1 MKMNRP
7 EGVGDPLDVAR
18 LVAET
23 TCTLL
28 RGAAVARG
36 DLVEVMQAF
45 RDIALGANSRNPARV
60 EAVLPAVV
68 AAIRHA
74 DETRAIAIKA
84 RPQARQKRQQRW
96 QPVASTLPPPTP
108 IHRLAAALQRSPIR
122 LDDRCAMAIAR
133 ASGKPI
139 GRDMLEQAAEVDGV
153 LTLTFGFKF
162 GSAKFVAS
170 IDMGDTAGI
179 VAMTA
184 LMDMLDAPG

>member
-28 RGAAVARG
+28 RGTAVARG

-45 RDIALGANSRNPARV
+45 RDIAVGARSPEPARV
-60 EAVLPAVV
+60 ESVLPAVV
-68 AAIRHA
+68 AAIRDA
-74 DETRAIAIKA
+74 DDERATAVKA
-84 RPQARQKRQQRW
+84 RPQPRQERPRRWKR
-96 QPVASTLPPPTP
+96 VAPTLPPPTP
-108 IHRLAAALQRSPIR
+108 VQRLTAALKRLPIR

-133 ASGKPI
+133 ACGKPV
-139 GRDMLEQAAEVDGV
+139 GRDMLEGASQVDDL

-170 IDMGDTAGI
+170 IDMADAAGG
-179 VAMTA
+179 AALSA
-184 LMDMLDAPG
+184 LMEMLDAAA